1 MSNDVWMYVLSAAIG
16 SIISFLVLKFWNS
29 PKTEATRKP
38 KVPMEHDE
46 RQMEDDA
53 HFTSRCVE
61 GLRRDEKKERKLVNF
76 EF

>member
-1 MSNDVWMYVLSAAIG
+1 
-16 SIISFLVLKFWNS
+16 
-29 PKTEATRKP
+29 
-38 KVPMEHDE
+38 MEHDE
-46 RQMEDDA
+46 RQTEDDA